1 MGIVMP
7 FALTSLYYNFSP
19 DLLLV
24 LLYHFFCSFGIGRRF
39 NDLITK
45 ADKKRNLYIFY
56 FNRCKIKIIKRKSGH
71 IL

>member
-7 FALTSLYYNFSP
+7 SALTSLYYNFSP

-45 ADKKRNLYIFY
+45 VDKKRNLYIF
-56 FNRCKIKIIKRKSGH
+56 
-71 IL
+71 ILTGVKLK